1 MAIIKMCMQKS
12 LLISQDQFPCKL
24 VPQVD
29 LIRASIVTIGH
40 IQRVD
45 DALQSTQLLVL
56 IELPQRLLR

>member
-1 MAIIKMCMQKS
+1 MCV
-12 LLISQDQFPCKL
+12 KL